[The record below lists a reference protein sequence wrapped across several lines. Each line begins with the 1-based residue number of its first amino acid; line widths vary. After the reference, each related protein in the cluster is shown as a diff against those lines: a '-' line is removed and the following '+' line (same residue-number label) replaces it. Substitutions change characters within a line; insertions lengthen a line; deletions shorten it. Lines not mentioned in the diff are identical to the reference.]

1 MQILSE
7 WWFVSESCILGNL
20 SMFRVI
26 TDQELSYGLLLTH
39 GPHVRWYNF
48 EECLRIVQPCAS
60 VGEFE
65 FIEYQ
70 NLISHVQVHVQGRSH
85 SSSHTGQTQVVW
97 NKFYL
102 SLTKNEWEKRM
113 KTLVKKCFRV
123 RFEMN
128 VHTAT
133 HMLNVLKLLTI
144 IIYFEPKLNSIVSQS
159 FFRKSSRKN
168 FGRKL
173 LMSLFS
179 SLYFYLGKYTP
190 NVLNISK
197 VMWKALWNKKYGT
210 LFGTLQET
218 TEIS

>member
-1 MQILSE
+1 
-7 WWFVSESCILGNL
+7 
-20 SMFRVI
+20 MFKR
-26 TDQELSYGLLLTH
+26 
-39 GPHVRWYNF
+39 
-48 EECLRIVQPCAS
+48 

-70 NLISHVQVHVQGRSH
+70 NSISHVQVHVQGRSH

-102 SLTKNEWEKRM
+102 SLTKSEWEKRM

-133 HMLNVLKLLTI
+133 HMLNVLKLLSI
-144 IIYFEPKLNSIVSQS
+144 IVYFEPNMNPIVSQS
-159 FFRKSSRKN
+159 FFRKSSRSN
-168 FGRKL
+168 FEWKL
-173 LMSLFS
+173 RIFLFL

-197 VMWKALWNKKYGT
+197 VMWKA
-210 LFGTLQET
+210 
-218 TEIS
+218 